1 MRRGIMAAA
10 AIAVARPLW
19 LSLIVDRTISMHR
32 GRPMRTRTVFSL
44 VLSLL
49 LFAGGEAFAAERRVA
64 LVIGNSSYIHAPA
77 LDNPVND
84 VTAVSVML
92 EGAGFQ
98 VVETRNN
105 LDNTAMRRVIREF
118 SAMTRD
124 ADVAVVF
131 YAGHGLEVDG
141 INYLIPTDAKLASDI
156 DVEDEAI
163 SLDRVLRVLE
173 PAKSLRLVILDACRD
188 NPFVKTMKRT
198 LASRS
203 FGRGL
208 AGVEPAMSNTLI
220 AFAAKAGSTANDGDG
235 AHSPF
240 TTALLKHLTA
250 PGLDLRIAF
259 GKVRDEVLAS
269 TGARQEPHVYGSL
282 GGTTIA
288 LVPAGEVSGA
298 ATAAPAPGGDVG
310 RDVARLRIR
319 HAGRHQGGMG
329 RVPGCASDR
338 LLRRPCARPTRQ
350 ALGRARGSAGRGA
363 GPGGFDA
370 VAARTGVAGQA
381 IGAAP
386 CRQSARASEAKA
398 GEGDGLGRRQPEP
411 LVIVVRLQLCQAGRG
426 SRHRGRARQWRRADR
441 FRQEVLRR
449 LRSPRSCCRP
459 PASILRSLRA

>member
-1 MRRGIMAAA
+1 MRRGIVTAAVN
-10 AIAVARPLW
+10 AVARSLW
-19 LSLIVDRTISMHR
+19 LSLIVDRTMSMHR
-32 GRPMRTRTVFSL
+32 GWPMRVRTVFPL
-44 VLSLL
+44 ALSLL
-49 LFAGGEAFAAERRVA
+49 PFAGGEAFAAERRVA
-64 LVIGNSSYIHAPA
+64 LVIGNSSYIYAPR

-141 INYLIPTDAKLASDI
+141 ANYLIPTDAKLASDI

-173 PAKSLRLVILDACRD
+173 PARSLRLVILDACRD

-208 AGVEPAMSNTLI
+208 ARVEPSTSNTLI
-220 AFAAKAGSTANDGDG
+220 AFAAKAGSTANDGEG
-235 AHSPF
+235 GHSPF
-240 TTALLKHLTA
+240 TAALLKHLTA

-269 TGARQEPHVYGSL
+269 TGARQEPHVYESL

-288 LVPAGEVSGA
+288 LVRAGEVSGT

-310 RDVARLRIR
+310 NGTWRDYEFAMQVGTRAAWDAFLATHPIGFY
-319 HAGRHQGGMG
+319 A
-329 RVPGCASDR
+329 D
-338 LLRRPCARPTRQ
+338 LARPARQ
-350 ALGRARGSAGRGA
+350 ALGRAGGSTGRSA

-370 VAARTGVAGQA
+370 VAARTGDARQD
-381 IGAAP
+381 IDAAP
-386 CRQSARASEAKA
+386 SRQSARASEAKA
-398 GEGDGLGRRQPEP
+398 GEGNGLGRRQPEP
-411 LVIVVRLQLCQAGRG
+411 LVIVVRLQLCQAGRR

-441 FRQEVLRR
+441 HGQEVLRR
-449 LRSPRSCCRP
+449 LSSPRSCCRP